1 MTLFSI
7 LFLYPFPRVIINKS
21 LYIGMFFI
29 IDMSGDCNVREVREV
44 GSVFGW
50 TIDHCS
56 VTLVS
61 LMLLNSYMNQMNCT
75 CCISSDNIDFAHIV
89 YF

>member
-29 IDMSGDCNVREVREV
+29 IDMSGDCNVREVEERSEV
-44 GSVFGW
+44 FSDGPL
-50 TIDHCS
+50 TI
-56 VTLVS
+56 VVLLLYL

-75 CCISSDNIDFAHIV
+75 C
-89 YF
+89 